1 MKGMDSRQMSKM
13 AHIEAMGD
21 GTLVLFDYR
30 HRDPLTYNA
39 RAAGNWVINFR
50 TL

>member
-1 MKGMDSRQMSKM
+1 MDYEGYDSRQMSKM

-39 RAAGNWVINFR
+39 RAVRIG
-50 TL
+50 

>member
-1 MKGMDSRQMSKM
+1 MKGMIPRQMSKM

-30 HRDPLTYNA
+30 HRDPLTYNCKGGQDQVMILA
-39 RAAGNWVINFR
+39 M
-50 TL
+50 L